1 MGTIKNWF
9 GKWGMAL
16 ILGIVG
22 VALLFALGGC
32 VYTAIINP
40 FVGIVGIV
48 GVGIAIAFNVW
59 AICQEVQDALE
70 AVQYDY

>member
-1 MGTIKNWF
+1 MNKILNWL

-16 ILGIVG
+16 ILGIIC
-22 VALLFALGGC
+22 VALLVALGGC
-32 VYTAIINP
+32 VYTAIINL

-48 GVGIAIAFNVW
+48 GVGIAIVFDVW

-70 AVQYDY
+70 ANQYDY